1 MADVLKPLPHPLFNQ
16 SGEVNAAFIE
26 ACGRVFASA
35 HARDETQSAKD
46 RDETAADSVAA
57 FIASISG
64 LTRPA

>member
-1 MADVLKPLPHPLFNQ
+1 MTTAPKPLPHPLFNQ
-16 SGEVNAAFIE
+16 SGEVNAAFID

-35 HARDETQSAKD
+35 HARDESHSARD